1 MRNWIFAAVIG
12 LATCGQAWA
21 WDEDRFQEL
30 VSEYESARASE
41 EYRAKQEREARETDE
56 QLFRNSLLFE
66 QERSRRLQEE
76 SLKIEKRRL
85 EIEEDRERDRKLGY

>member
-12 LATCGQAWA
+12 LATCGQAWG
-21 WDEDRFQEL
+21 WDDGPLLDEEA
-30 VSEYESARASE
+30 SRAID

>member
-12 LATCGQAWA
+12 LATCGQAFA
-21 WDEDRFQEL
+21 WDDGPLLDEEA
-30 VSEYESARASE
+30 SRAID

-85 EIEEDRERDRKLGY
+85 EIEEDRERDRRLGY